1 MKYIETDISSDIHH
15 LLKTQLSMVKDDE
28 GNIDQEKFLA
38 LVNQAYHESDFE
50 RSINEN
56 AMAVVSEEVME
67 TNIELREQSIKL
79 KQNEERY
86 RLILQASSIIL
97 WEWDFE
103 SDYVEYAVAPDNESS
118 ERTIVKESF
127 YDWQKRIHPNERN
140 AFKTKFELMKEGQIK
155 RLELEFKMKEK
166 GSDYAWF
173 FLRAV
178 VQFNDQNKP
187 LKILASIVDINQKKE
202 YENQLYHAA
211 FHDKVTGL
219 PNRALFMDRLQQLLE
234 KKRRLG
240 EPSGAILFVDLDRFK
255 FINDSFGHAAGD
267 FVLQSIARRL
277 EEVIRPGD
285 TVCRFGGDEFLIIL
299 AELESKADARQISDR
314 VIEEVSA
321 PLEWREKTIAVSASV
336 GVCMIDQTVKNSED
350 LIKFA
355 DWAMYNAKTKGKDQ
369 YQLFDNIQREL
380 MQKKRK
386 IEQDL
391 PTAIERKEFLLYYQP
406 IIDLKKGAIDSF
418 ETLVRWMHKGDG
430 LISPADFIPI
440 AEETGAIKMIGE
452 FVLRN
457 ACEQQVF
464 WKSMRKKGHIP
475 SISVNVSVKQLLD
488 DKQCDL
494 ICRVIDESGVD
505 PAFVKLE
512 ITESVIMSDPK
523 KAIKRLFHL
532 KDKGVSLSIDD
543 FGTGYSSLSYLHDF
557 PFDVVKI
564 DQAFVSRICSDQKSR
579 RLVNGILTLA
589 DDMGFVVVAEG
600 VETEKQYNILKDMNC
615 GYGQG
620 YFFAKPL
627 TDDIARSLII
637 EDKRYGVDKQL
648 DESDLEILTKES
660 A

>member
-1 MKYIETDISSDIHH
+1 ME
-15 LLKTQLSMVKDDE
+15 
-28 GNIDQEKFLA
+28 
-38 LVNQAYHESDFE
+38 VN
-50 RSINEN
+50 
-56 AMAVVSEEVME
+56 V
-67 TNIELREQSIKL
+67 ELREQSQKL
-79 KQNEERY
+79 TQNEERY
-86 RLILQASSIIL
+86 RLILEASDIIL
-97 WEWDFE
+97 WEWDIE
-103 SDYVEYAVAPDNESS
+103 TDYVEFVESLD
-118 ERTIVKESF
+118 TESAEKTTRREKF
-127 YDWQKRIHPNERN
+127 NDWQKKVHRN
-140 AFKTKFELMKEGQIK
+140 DRSVLRNKLNLMKNAQVK
-155 RLELEFKMKEK
+155 RLEVEFKMKEK
-166 GSDYAWF
+166 GVKHVWVF
-173 FLRAV
+173 MRAII
-178 VQFNDQNKP
+178 QFNSQNEP
-187 LKILASIVDINQKKE
+187 VKILGAIVNINQKKE
-202 YENQLYHAA
+202 YEDKLYHAA

-267 FVLQSIARRL
+267 YVLQTIARRL
-277 EEVIRPGD
+277 ESVIRPGD
-285 TVCRFGGDEFLIIL
+285 TVCRFGGDEFLIIIS
-299 AELESKADARQISDR
+299 ELDGKDDAKHISDR
-314 VIEEVSA
+314 VIEEVSTS
-321 PLEWREKTIAVSASV
+321 LEWRDKTLTISASV
-336 GVCMIDQTVKNSED
+336 GVCMIDQNVKNSED

-369 YQLFDNIQREL
+369 YQLFDNVQREL

-391 PTAIERKEFLLYYQP
+391 PAAIEKNEFLLYYQP
-406 IIDLKKGAIDSF
+406 IIDLKKGKIDSF

-440 AEETGAIKMIGE
+440 AEETGAIKKLGE
-452 FVLRN
+452 FVLHN
-457 ACEQQVF
+457 ACEQQKV
-464 WKSMRKKGHIP
+464 WSSLCADGCAP

-494 ICRVIDESGVD
+494 ICSVIDETNID

-512 ITESVIMSDPK
+512 ITESVIMSDPDQ
-523 KAIKRLFHL
+523 AIKRLFHL

-564 DQAFVSRICSDQKSR
+564 DQAFVSRICSDKKSR
-579 RLVNGILTLA
+579 SLVNGILTLA

-620 YFFAKPL
+620 YFFARPL
-627 TDDIARSLII
+627 TEDVARSLII
-637 EDKRYGVDKQL
+637 EGKRYGVDKKL
-648 DESDLEILTKES
+648 DESDIEILTKES